1 MKEKLLKARLNKG
14 LTQEE
19 LAYLIGMT
27 QSNYSRRERGLK
39 KISDV
44 EWVQIAKH
52 LGVKKEDIYELD
64 GSNEESL
71 IINHSLETE
80 SFVIPS
86 FVIELIEL
94 LKAKI
99 KKLEDSIKKYE
110 D

>member
-1 MKEKLLKARLNKG
+1 MKEKLLNARLNKG
-14 LTQEE
+14 LSQEE

-39 KISDV
+39 KISDY
-44 EWVQIAKH
+44 EWIQIAKH
-52 LGVKKEDIYELD
+52 LEVKEEDIYELD
-64 GSNEESL
+64 TPNEDRL
-71 IINHSLETE
+71 NINHSIETE
-80 SFVIPS
+80 SFIIPS

-99 KKLEDSIKKYE
+99 KKLEDQVKKYE